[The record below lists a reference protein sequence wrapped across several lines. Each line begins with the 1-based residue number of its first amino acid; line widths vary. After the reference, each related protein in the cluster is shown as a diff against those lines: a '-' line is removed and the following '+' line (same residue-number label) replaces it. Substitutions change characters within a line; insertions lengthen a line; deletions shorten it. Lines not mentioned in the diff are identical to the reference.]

1 MITDIVVI
9 VVSRALMANLHWS
22 TLQMA
27 RMALGV
33 ALGVAKPVMV
43 LTPPYPCIY
52 IELYIIVLYIYIHTY
67 TSTSVYIYTHILVYI
82 DMCHHPWLNICI
94 YKYIHM
100 YIPTH
105 VPTYLHT
112 YESLGIST
120 DISVYIL
127 TYFPTIYQCIDQL
140 TCLPTSPI

>member
-52 IELYIIVLYIYIHTY
+52 IELYIIVLYFFQVNIHLHVGLHGHLCEHIHICTYIFTHIHLHLCT
-67 TSTSVYIYTHILVYI
+67 YTHI
-82 DMCHHPWLNICI
+82 
-94 YKYIHM
+94 
-100 YIPTH
+100 
-105 VPTYLHT
+105 
-112 YESLGIST
+112 S
-120 DISVYIL
+120 
-127 TYFPTIYQCIDQL
+127 
-140 TCLPTSPI
+140 